1 MSAVLHTQFQ
11 GKRCL
16 YTIPSGNLSK
26 LKEWHDE
33 ASNFYVFFCLSS
45 LSEQSRGM
53 LVTSAKKYAWPRA

>member
-33 ASNFYVFFCLSS
+33 ASNFYVFFL
-45 LSEQSRGM
+45 
-53 LVTSAKKYAWPRA
+53 LVVIVRAESGHVSH